1 MKGSHMYAIIT
12 TGGKQY
18 KVAKGDVFDVEKLDA
33 QPGDEVKL
41 DVLMLN
47 DGKTVLVDSAKLAKK
62 KVTCKVVDQ
71 HKGAKQLVFKFHK
84 RKRYRR
90 LKGHRQQLTRLKITK
105 VQATTRARKAAAT
118 TEAAAEAPAA
128 E

>member
-47 DGKTVLVDSAKLAKK
+47 DGKTVLVDSAKLGKK

-71 HKGAKQLVFKFHK
+71 HKGAKQLVFKFQK
-84 RKRYRR
+84 RKRHSVK
-90 LKGHRQQLTRLKITK
+90 KGHRQNLTRLEVCSMPRITSTAK
-105 VQATTRARKAAAT
+105 KAAT
-118 TEAAAEAPAA
+118 TEDAAE
-128 E
+128 

>member
-1 MKGSHMYAIIT
+1 MYAIVS

-18 KVAKGDVFDVEKLDA
+18 KVAKGDVIDVEKLDA
-33 QPGDEVKL
+33 QPGEKVKL
-41 DVLMLN
+41 DVLMLS
-47 DGKTVLVDSAKLAKK
+47 DGKKIVADASALAKK
-62 KVTCKVVDQ
+62 KVTCTVVEQ
-71 HKGAKQLVFKFHK
+71 FKGEKQLVFKFHK